1 MDNTEDAKRIAAI
14 MLMSD
19 HDQITKDRADNVIS
33 QLEKLCY
40 LKQVDFIRVKI
51 YLYSLV
57 KNEQRGEKLKKK
69 ITL

>member
-19 HDQITKDRADNVIS
+19 NNRITKDRADNVIS

-40 LKQVDFIRVKI
+40 SKQVDFNRVQI
-51 YLYSLV
+51 YLYSLIE
-57 KNEQRGEKLKKK
+57 NEQRRENLKKK